1 MPAASSTIPP
11 PSKALLLLEGR
22 AIHELGTFVASLPL
36 LRLARRGDGH
46 SVLVLPG
53 LVASDVS
60 TRPLRAFL
68 SNQGY
73 VVSGWGQ
80 GRNCGLRD
88 GVTDGMIRL
97 LGDMAQRSGR
107 KVSLIGW
114 SLGGLYAR
122 QLAKLR
128 PAEVR
133 VVVTLGSPFAAHPR
147 STNAW
152 RVYELASGKR
162 ADDREADFGAGL
174 AEPPPVPTTA
184 IFSRSDGVC
193 AWRGCVERP
202 SALTENIEVQGSHF
216 GLGHHPAAVYA
227 VADRLAQ
234 PEGQWTKFHRSG
246 WRALVYPDPAR

>member
-1 MPAASSTIPP
+1 VP
-11 PSKALLLLEGR
+11 
-22 AIHELGTFVASLPL
+22 
-36 LRLARRGDGH
+36 
-46 SVLVLPG
+46 LPG
-53 LVASDVS
+53 LVESDVS

-73 VVSGWGQ
+73 VVSGRGQ
-80 GRNCGLRD
+80 GRNYGLGD

-128 PAEVR
+128 PDEVR
-133 VVVTLGSPFAAHPR
+133 IVVTLGS
-147 STNAW
+147 
-152 RVYELASGKR
+152 YELASGKR